1 MRIAPLTSGKLI
13 PFLNGKN
20 KEVKDV
26 IVVKTLPTTKGC
38 QPIKPNTLT
47 KYNEKDENG
56 NPIASGTTVT
66 MTKYDD
72 NGNILSVVEATR
84 IDYFA

>member
-13 PFLNGKN
+13 PFLGKN

-26 IVVKTLPTTKGC
+26 IVIKTTPKNDK
-38 QPIKPNTLT
+38 IKPNNVT
-47 KYNEKDENG
+47 KFNEKDNDG

-66 MTKYDD
+66 MTKFDED
-72 NGNILSVVEATR
+72 GNVTSVVEATK

>member
-13 PFLNGKN
+13 PFLGKN

-26 IVVKTLPTTKGC
+26 IVIKTTPKNKSIQPNNLVKF
-38 QPIKPNTLT
+38 
-47 KYNEKDENG
+47 NETDESG
-56 NPIASGTTVT
+56 NPIASGTSVT
-66 MTKYDD
+66 MTKFDA
-72 NGNILSVVEATR
+72 NGNVSSVVEATR